1 MGILNKETAEVMAA
15 FQRYI
20 KSGDPAEIE
29 AFGLAE
35 LRLADTRLG
44 NRDIGADFRLAIQ
57 NRIADIEAASEKTY
71 QSKVRVIGYVV
82 AFAIGVLS
90 TLLVQWITKYA

>member
-1 MGILNKETAEVMAA
+1 MGALNKETFELMSA

-20 KSGDPAEIE
+20 KTGNHAEIE
-29 AFGLAE
+29 AFSLAE

-44 NRDIGADFRLAIQ
+44 NRDVGADFRLAIQ
-57 NRIADIEAASEKTY
+57 RRITDLEANSEKTY
-71 QSKVRVIGYVV
+71 QSKVRTIGYIV